1 MVRGRKNIQQESAN
15 NGDGKPAK
23 PKKLFDHEYECTLKS
38 VSIAKDKASVGL
50 SIPRSDIG
58 VDEADEIFCGAQL
71 RVMLEADPN
80 AGKKEPDGQTKLV
93 ESSIDFEGIATCS
106 GYSVRTGVI
115 NLSLQFVKS
124 EVDLR
129 QLGRFAALKGK
140 VMCTRTGDCTT
151 HEGEE
156 E

>member
-1 MVRGRKNIQQESAN
+1 MVRGRKNIQQGAAG
-15 NGDGKPAK
+15 NGDGKGK

-58 VDEADEIFCGAQL
+58 VDEADEVFCGAQL
-71 RVMLEADPN
+71 RVMIEADPN
-80 AGKKEPDGQTKLV
+80 ASKKEPDGQTKLV
-93 ESSIDFEGIATCS
+93 ESSIDFEGIASCS
-106 GYSVRTGVI
+106 GFGVKTGQI
-115 NLSLQFVKS
+115 NLSLQFQKA